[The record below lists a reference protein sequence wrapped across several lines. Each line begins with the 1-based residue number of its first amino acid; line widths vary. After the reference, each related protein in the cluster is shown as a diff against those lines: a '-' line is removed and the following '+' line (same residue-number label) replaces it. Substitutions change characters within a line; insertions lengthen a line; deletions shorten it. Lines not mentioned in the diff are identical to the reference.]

1 MINNIQKAIFF
12 VFSVWLVFILDIIIP
27 IDFNNY
33 GILPRTLNGLI
44 GIPASPFL
52 HANIFHIISN
62 TVPLFILLLLLFTF
76 YKKEAIPVI
85 IIIVFVGGIL
95 VWLFGRKSYHIGASG
110 LIYGLAS
117 FLIASGIFRK
127 NIVSIIV
134 SLIVFFLY
142 GGLIYGIIPRE
153 SHISWE
159 AHLFGALAGI
169 FCSYIL
175 FKKSKKIEEKNNSYK
190 LKKE

>member
-1 MINNIQKAIFF
+1 MIKNIQKSLYF
-12 VFSVWLVFILDIIIP
+12 VFSIWFIFILDIIIP

-33 GILPRTLNGLI
+33 GILPRTLHGLI

-62 TVPLFILLLLLFTF
+62 SVPLLILLFLLFTF
-76 YKKEAIPVI
+76 YKKEAFQVILI
-85 IIIVFVGGIL
+85 IIFLGGLL
-95 VWLFGRKSYHIGASG
+95 VWIFGRKSYHIGASG

-127 NIVSIIV
+127 KIVSIIV

-142 GGLIYGIIPRE
+142 GGLIYGIIPTQ

-159 AHLFGALAGI
+159 AHLFGALIGI
-169 FCSYIL
+169 FCSYI
-175 FKKSKKIEEKNNSYK
+175 FFTRKKIKEKNNFY
-190 LKKE
+190 KKE